1 MNSALAALGAF
12 SDRIAA
18 LDARWILVALVFHL
32 GNLSCRALAW
42 RTILGA
48 AYPAARIRL
57 VDVGAAYAAGVAAN
71 AYLPARGGEAL
82 KVALVRLRI
91 SGSTVVGVSASSG
104 VVLLFDTVIGAS
116 LLATAW
122 ALGLVPALPHPSPP
136 AALSAG
142 AVVVVLAAVV
152 AALPRLRSSLRQG
165 ATILTTPGLY
175 VRRVVPYQA
184 GAWACRLGVAFAM
197 LSAFGV
203 PATLPIAGLVVVAS
217 GMSTLVPATPGGA
230 GTQQL
235 LIVVALQQV
244 ASAASAL
251 SFSIGM
257 QIGVTLVNTMIG
269 LLAITLVFRTLR
281 PAAIRAELRPS
292 SSS

>member
-1 MNSALAALGAF
+1 MNSVLATLDAF
-12 SDRIAA
+12 SDRVAA

-42 RTILGA
+42 RNILAA
-48 AYPAARIRL
+48 AYPAARVRL
-57 VDVGAAYAAGVAAN
+57 LDVGAAYAAGVAAN

-91 SGSTVVGVSASSG
+91 PGSNVAGVSASSG
-104 VVLLFDTVIGAS
+104 VVLLFDTVVGAS

-122 ALGLVPALPHPSPP
+122 ALGLVPALPHPSFPV
-136 AALSAG
+136 AAAAG
-142 AVVVVLAAVV
+142 VILVVGATLIAAV
-152 AALPRLRSSLRQG
+152 PRLRSNVRQG
-165 ATILTTPGLY
+165 VAILATPGLY
-175 VRRVVPYQA
+175 LRRVVPYQA
-184 GAWACRLGVAFAM
+184 GAWACRLGVTFAM
-197 LSAFGV
+197 LAAFGV

-235 LIVVALQQV
+235 LVVVALQQV

-257 QIGVTLVNTMIG
+257 QVGVTLVNTMIG
-269 LLAITLVFRTLR
+269 ILAMTLVFRTMR
-281 PAAIRAELRPS
+281 PAALKALRH
-292 SSS
+292 